1 MLPRTC
7 DWCGVVCEGPH
18 LLKTHQGYAKSRGSQ
33 TRAGAVLPIA
43 PPLLFV
49 PKQGRRVI
57 WGHAPSRAGVRFLW
71 RAPYLLFVPKQ
82 GYTLLYGGMP

>member
-1 MLPRTC
+1 MLP
-7 DWCGVVCEGPH
+7 
-18 LLKTHQGYAKSRGSQ
+18 SRGAS
-33 TRAGAVLPIA
+33 A

-71 RAPYLLFVPKQ
+71 GAPYLLFVPKQ
-82 GYTLLYGGMP
+82 GYTLWGHAIGCGGKVLW